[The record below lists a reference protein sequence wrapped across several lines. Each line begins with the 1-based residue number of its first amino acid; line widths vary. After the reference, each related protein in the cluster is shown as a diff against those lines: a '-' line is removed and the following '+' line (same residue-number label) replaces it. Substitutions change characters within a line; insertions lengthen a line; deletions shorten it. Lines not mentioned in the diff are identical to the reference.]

1 MWLQVVV
8 KVFQFLRVLDPLASR
23 PILPVIVNP

>member
-23 PILPVIVNP
+23 PIRPVVERP